1 MGLGVPTT
9 ALAEQFSLPGA
20 RKSCRGRSNLPCK
33 VPNPSHANSILPP
46 STDTNTGTLTSS
58 HGWRKWKKEGGTLLP
73 THTYTHPTSG
83 NRGGVNNGAGS
94 AANSVQGRVSNPLFP
109 FPFAIWCNY
118 SFWLKSTRSV
128 TPLLNALLK
137 SLGTQPRCS
146 PDSPG
151 IGNHFNAKNKSLLSL
166 VTPSV
171 LAQPLLHPPKEKGRE
186 FKRAVWYHPWASG
199 FMLEVEPA
207 RGFKKFG
214 GFL

>member
-1 MGLGVPTT
+1 MGLGVPTA
-9 ALAEQFSLPGA
+9 ALAEQFFLPGA

-33 VPNPSHANSILPP
+33 VPNPSHANSSLPP

-58 HGWRKWKKEGGTLLP
+58 DGWRKWKKEGGPYCLR
-73 THTYTHPTSG
+73 THTHTPPQAI
-83 NRGGVNNGAGS
+83 RGGVNNGAGS

-137 SLGTQPRCS
+137 SLGTQLCCS

-166 VTPSV
+166 VTPSS
-171 LAQPLLHPPKEKGRE
+171 LGSASATPTKGE
-186 FKRAVWYHPWASG
+186 GQGV
-199 FMLEVEPA
+199 
-207 RGFKKFG
+207 
-214 GFL
+214 